1 MSVPRLRRNITGVVS
16 TGNGSARI
24 DSTMAE
30 EIASEALKTA
40 QEALEAAKTLES
52 AAAIASTL
60 NSKLESEILRSKGVD
75 KEQEALI
82 EKLAAASSLNIT
94 FLDNIDPDTLWE
106 NN

>member
-60 NSKLESEILRSKGVD
+60 NNKLEAEILRSKGVD
-75 KEQEALI
+75 AQQEQRI
-82 EKLAAASSLNIT
+82 DQLATLSPINIK
-94 FLDNIDPDTLWE
+94 FIDNIDPDILWK

>member
-1 MSVPRLRRNITGVVS
+1 MSVPRLRRNLTGVVS
-16 TGNGSARI
+16 TGNGAARL
-24 DSTMAE
+24 DSVMAE

-40 QEALEAAKTLES
+40 QEALSAAKTLES
-52 AAAIASTL
+52 AASIASAL

>member
-52 AAAIASTL
+52 AAAIASAL
-60 NSKLESEILRSKGVD
+60 NNKLEAEILRSKGVD